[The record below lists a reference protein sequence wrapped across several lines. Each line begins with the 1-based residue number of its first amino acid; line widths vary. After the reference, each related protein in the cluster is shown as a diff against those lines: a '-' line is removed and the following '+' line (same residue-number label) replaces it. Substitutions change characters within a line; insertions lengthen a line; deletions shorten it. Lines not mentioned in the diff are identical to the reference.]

1 MGFAFSFCISTSF
14 SAHTFPNEPYGSD
27 DMKKEK
33 SSASVFAISFV
44 ISLAALLIVIMLVLS
59 ATMLSPDRLSAAS
72 EQQSGPSDLSL
83 AYYRPTKEESFSLL
97 LIHCRER
104 NEPPYG
110 YTLLHFDPV
119 DTVITLVKIPSET
132 EVTIGTRTDTLNGQY
147 DYAGSDNA
155 KMGVGSIL
163 LSEVDRYARI
173 DQNGRL
179 NLIDTLG
186 GIEKTL
192 SSAYR
197 EGNVSL
203 PVGNNLLNGKTV
215 SQILEQLPNQIFSS
229 EEEFLKQLLEQRLTP
244 ELADKG
250 DYLFTAFLNNT
261 DTDVTQFGYAERKK
275 AMRYFLNS
283 QERRVELWELTGS
296 WSDDRSV
303 FYPDASSI
311 REINQIIDEQ

>member
-14 SAHTFPNEPYGSD
+14 SAHTFPKKPYGSD

-119 DTVITLVKIPSET
+119 DTAITLEKIPPET

-163 LSEVDRYARI
+163 LSEVDCYARI
-173 DQNGRL
+173 DQKGRL
-179 NLIDTLG
+179 NLVDALG

-197 EGNVSL
+197 EGDVSL

-215 SQILEQLPNQIFSS
+215 SRILEQLPNPIFSS
-229 EEEFLKQLLEQRLTP
+229 EEEFLKELLEQRLTP

-250 DYLFTAFLNNT
+250 DYLFTAFLNNA
-261 DTDVTQFGYAERKK
+261 DSDVTQFGYAERKK
-275 AMRYFLNS
+275 AMRYFLNN
-283 QERRVELWELTGS
+283 QDRRVELRELTGS

-311 REINQIIDEQ
+311 REINQIIDKQ